1 MSKSEKL
8 DCVGCS
14 GCGGGQKILEI
25 SIVDMSGTGDWTEH
39 EEGEKDVSSR
49 DE

>member
-8 DCVGCS
+8 DWVGCE

-25 SIVDMSGTGDWTEH
+25 SIVDGSGTGD
-39 EEGEKDVSSR
+39 
-49 DE
+49 